1 MENCCAD
8 CKLEKENPAKY
19 RLVMRFRDHLSHEEM
34 HDRYARSTKAM
45 NNGMSGYH
53 REMLDWHKNER
64 IKVQAEIRKLG

>member
-1 MENCCAD
+1 MPDCCED

-19 RLVMRFRDHLSHEEM
+19 NLVMQYRNHLSHEEM
-34 HDRYARSTKAM
+34 HDRLSRKSGS
-45 NNGMSGYH
+45 NSGYH